1 MSNKIEFALERIKED
16 VASGNLEKLAEM
28 LLYVCP
34 QELHDYEER
43 GEITHDFF
51 IGYSEIA
58 RQIKKAPMTYLP
70 ALLGEMIEACLAHNP
85 FRIPLPDVVA
95 GMVRKI
101 TEKKGV
107 TNGL

>member
-1 MSNKIEFALERIKED
+1 MANKIEFALERIKAD
-16 VASGNLEKLAEM
+16 VASGNLEKLSEL

-43 GEITHDFF
+43 GEYTADFF
-51 IGYSEIA
+51 IGYSEIE

-70 ALLGEMIEACLAHNP
+70 ALLGVMIEACLDKNP

-101 TEKKGV
+101 TTKKGV
-107 TNGL
+107 PQ